1 MYYIE
6 HTNIKRGVIMLSRVV
21 VEIDSELKKEAQ
33 IKALQN
39 NATLRDIVSDALRH
53 YLKDETVKT
62 EDQEDIEIN

>member
-1 MYYIE
+1 
-6 HTNIKRGVIMLSRVV
+6 MLSRVV